1 MLMPA
6 MSAMSATQLQHTPL
20 FLTISQVIQSLD
32 SDLTTFR
39 NCIETIGTAHD
50 NSENRRELKR
60 LRSVIKRKIAD
71 SESKLKEDSGK
82 YVTHSL
88 PWLHIPPSLPPL
100 PSLPSPLISALS
112 PPTLLPPSFL
122 PPSFLPF
129 LPPSLLQHMGGP
141 VLECSSE
148 SPQCPPLCPVAH
160 ERKTIPQ

>member
-1 MLMPA
+1 MLMA
-6 MSAMSATQLQHTPL
+6 AMSATQLQHTPL

-88 PWLHIPPSLPPL
+88 PWLHIPPSLSFTTT
-100 PSLPSPLISALS
+100 PSSSPHHRHTLLTPSPPH
-112 PPTLLPPSFL
+112 PPPHPITTTPTAFE
-122 PPSFLPF
+122 
-129 LPPSLLQHMGGP
+129 LQNHFSILWFG
-141 VLECSSE
+141 
-148 SPQCPPLCPVAH
+148 
-160 ERKTIPQ
+160 T